1 MASGIKADSL
11 AEEIKEFCESV
22 TQVSDN
28 RMIVEVDRGR
38 VIEVCERLRER
49 GFDHVKGVTG
59 VDRPDVNAIEVIYYV
74 GSYSVEKYAGL
85 ILELKTRLPKED
97 PKMPSLIKVW
107 PSCEYPERETYE
119 MLGVI
124 FQGHPK
130 LKLMLL
136 PEDFEGV
143 YPLRKGFK
151 IPEEGI
157 EA

>member
-1 MASGIKADSL
+1 MASGRKASGL
-11 AEEIKEFCESV
+11 VEEIREFCENI

-28 RMIVEVDRGR
+28 RMVIEVDRR
-38 VIEVCERLRER
+38 KIVEVCERLRER

-59 VDRPDVNAIEVIYYV
+59 VDRPDINAIEVIYYV

-85 ILELKTRLPKED
+85 ILELKARLPKED
-97 PKMPSLIKVW
+97 PKVPSLIKVW

-119 MLGVI
+119 MLGVM
-124 FQGHPK
+124 FRGHPK
-130 LKLMLL
+130 LKRMLL
-136 PEDFEGV
+136 PDDFEGV
-143 YPLRKGFK
+143 HPLRKDFK

>member
-1 MASGIKADSL
+1 MASGIKAGGL
-11 AEEIKEFCESV
+11 AEEIRGFCENV
-22 TQVSDN
+22 AQVSDN
-28 RMIVEVDRGR
+28 RMVIEVDRGR
-38 VIEVCERLRER
+38 IIEVCERLKER

-74 GSYSVEKYAGL
+74 GSYSVERYAGL

-136 PEDFEGV
+136 PEDLEGV
-143 YPLRKGFK
+143 YPLRKDFK